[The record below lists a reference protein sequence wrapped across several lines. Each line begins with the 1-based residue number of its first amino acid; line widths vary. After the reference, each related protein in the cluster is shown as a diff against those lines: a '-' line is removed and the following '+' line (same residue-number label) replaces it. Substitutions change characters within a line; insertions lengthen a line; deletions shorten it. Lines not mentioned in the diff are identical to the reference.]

1 MTRSARR
8 LLLLEDGMKSLQ
20 GDGRDVLTMR
30 AHSGH
35 HIDQDPDQLPRP
47 NEGQKD
53 QSLWTNGHE
62 GENFNGFTEGCPCCT
77 YLFSN
82 MFRPRPIGGVSI
94 RQPIT

>member
-30 AHSGH
+30 ASSGH
-35 HIDQDPDQLPRP
+35 HIDQDPNQLPRP

-62 GENFNGFTEGCPCCT
+62 GEKLQWLHGRLPLL
-77 YLFSN
+77 YLF
-82 MFRPRPIGGVSI
+82 I
-94 RQPIT
+94 